1 MNQTKGRYYR
11 VPIIATLVSSLSILV
26 GFILLLASIY
36 SFVVFSDPV
45 MLLPSIFGIL
55 FIIVGYFLYK
65 GRNWARFGEILL
77 LVGLSIVSLVATKVP
92 QLGEVIGK
100 IMYIGGLLLLPLPI
114 LGISLIVILLLVLH
128 KGTAQYFKYLEEV
141 GTISFKI
148 NKDKRTE
155 NMPEQTLYSRPSSAS
170 TYGGTQSMSGGIRIN
185 PTPTQSYKRTGD
197 PYGETMLRDGLRRP
211 GMQTPGAARP
221 QDDKTVV
228 GKKIETAASP
238 SYILYHPKE
247 TIRVVNEI
255 YRIFGREDFERFV
268 TPLEA
273 QSISRNANGGHF
285 RITMSLSQEN
295 DKIKYFVEDL
305 DSSNGTLVNGNEI
318 KRKGKVPLNHSDV
331 ITIGKTVKVEFK
343 TL

>member
-1 MNQTKGRYYR
+1 MNQTRSGYYR
-11 VPIIATLVSSLSILV
+11 VPIVATLVSSLSILV

-36 SFVVFSDPV
+36 SFVIFSQPV
-45 MLLPSIFGIL
+45 LLLPSIFGIL

-77 LVGLSIVSLVATKVP
+77 LVGISIISLVATSVP

-100 IMYIGGLLLLPLPI
+100 IKYIGGLLLLPLPI
-114 LGISLIVILLLVLH
+114 LGVSLIVILLLVLH
-128 KGTAQYFKYLEEV
+128 KETAQYFKYIEEV
-141 GTISFKI
+141 GTISFKL
-148 NKDKRTE
+148 NKKKSTE
-155 NMPEQTLYSRPSSAS
+155 EIPEQTLYSRPPP
-170 TYGGTQSMSGGIRIN
+170 TSGGVRIN
-185 PTPTQSYKRTGD
+185 PTPTQTYRKSGD
-197 PYGETMLRDGLRRP
+197 PYGETILRDGLRRP
-211 GMQTPGAARP
+211 GMQTPGASRP

-228 GKKIETAASP
+228 GKKVETAASP

-273 QSISRNANGGHF
+273 QSISRKTSGGHF
-285 RITMSLSQEN
+285 RITMSLNQEN
-295 DKIKYFVEDL
+295 DEIKYFLEDL
-305 DSSNGTLVNGNEI
+305 DSSNGTQVNGNEV
-318 KRKGKVPLNHSDV
+318 KRKGKSPLNHSDV